1 MAAKTVTKWIARTL
15 AFLFSALVIVTLAVG
30 GVVLWAYNNPLA
42 AFQKIEKYVL
52 PEDLKITWKDVR
64 FSGEL
69 LGGLNFGIDLEVD
82 ELFVKKGAPA
92 LDLPIHRTHIKAS
105 VFPLAREAKIH
116 LVEAEATEKLSFAA
130 NPNAPPSP
138 ERNPFQQ
145 LQSIVSILDL
155 VKRRLPVE
163 TAKIRADDFTYRLGS
178 GREIKMKIDAS
189 KNPDETLNLVFAM
202 DMPTEN
208 RPIKIEAQGELDFAK
223 MGSGETFF
231 SANLGFDGAGVETRQ
246 TFEMT
251 YREESA
257 RLRSKG
263 PIGFKREKMKL
274 ALTPELDLEL
284 SPKRSHLKLKSGVRG
299 IPGPL
304 VKVDDI
310 VVDLVTPIED
320 DVSWSEKPS
329 DFKVTAPIE
338 LFFVKKSQRA
348 LMEKNCDCKLPE
360 IVKTEASGQVWLNGL
375 LSVPRAKQ
383 TVVDGKVEI
392 ESVHNKIF
400 AIDLAANVKIDRSPE
415 GNSSKFEFF
424 PYLNCSASILSFKS
438 LMPLLAENKI
448 LVPAPFDI
456 LDGKIDLKA
465 NGPIATTEKGSKFP
479 ISLGLDLISK
489 SQRVLLTT
497 DATVDLKRTF
507 DQAHLDVKAL
517 IDQLQLDLPP
527 LDPLGGLPRI
537 VADSRFVKAPTPKS
551 PASKFKLSFNFEVE
565 TKTPG
570 AIRLASH
577 YFSPNLPV
585 TLKLQAG
592 NGAENSGFIQSEPF
606 SVTYL
611 RRTVKVESL
620 RVEIDPKKEGVFPMK
635 GRLSVKQTDYTVFID
650 IEGTTKNPAVT
661 MSSEPYLP
669 KDDIIAVLLYDRT
682 NDQLISGDAEAAGG
696 VQAAIADRAIGLFG
710 LWAFASTPIKSF
722 SYNPVTK
729 VYTATV
735 AVSDDLTA
743 GIGTNWEESAHL
755 ELRKRV
761 SKRWSLTA
769 AWTPATPEEDATTKL
784 VLQWEKRF

>member
-1 MAAKTVTKWIARTL
+1 MAAKTVTKWIARTF
-15 AFLFSALVIVTLAVG
+15 AFLFSALVIVSLTIG
-30 GVVLWAYNNPLA
+30 GVAFWAYKNPLA
-42 AFQKIEKYVL
+42 AFQKIEKYFL
-52 PEDLKITWKDVR
+52 PEDLKITWKDIR

-69 LGGLNFGIDLEVD
+69 LGGLDFGIDLEVED
-82 ELFVKKGAPA
+82 LSIKKGTPA
-92 LDLPIHRTHIKAS
+92 IDLPIHRTHLKAS
-105 VFPLAREAKIH
+105 IFPLARNAKIH

-138 ERNPFQQ
+138 ERNLFQQ

-155 VKRRLPVE
+155 VKRRIPVD
-163 TAKIRADDFTYRLGS
+163 AVKIHADDFTYRLGN
-178 GREIKMKIDAS
+178 GRELKMKIDAS
-189 KNPDETLNLVFAM
+189 KNPDETLNLDFAL
-202 DMPTEN
+202 DMPSETN
-208 RPIKIEAQGELDFAK
+208 AIKVEAKGDLDFAK
-223 MGSGETFF
+223 MGSQDTFLKADLRF
-231 SANLGFDGAGVETRQ
+231 QGAGVETRQ
-246 TFEMT
+246 SLAVT
-251 YREESA
+251 YRESAA
-257 RLRSKG
+257 RLAAKG
-263 PIGFKREKMKL
+263 PVEFKREKMKL
-274 ALTPELDLEL
+274 AFSPELDLEL
-284 SPKRSHLKLKSGVRG
+284 SPTRSHLKLKSGVRG

-310 VVDLVTPIED
+310 VVDLVTPIEE

-329 DFKVTAPIE
+329 TFKVTAPIE

-348 LMEKNCDCKLPE
+348 LMEKNCACKLPE

-375 LSVPRAKQ
+375 LSIPRQKQ

-400 AIDLAANVKIDRSPE
+400 AIDLAANVKIDRSPDGE
-415 GNSSKFEFF
+415 SSKFEFF
-424 PYLNCSASILSFKS
+424 PYLNCTASILSFKS
-438 LMPLLAENKI
+438 LMPLLAENGI

-465 NGPIATTEKGSKFP
+465 DGPIATTEKGSKFP
-479 ISLGLDLISK
+479 ISVALDLTSR

-497 DATVDLKRTF
+497 DAAVDLKPTF
-507 DQAHLDVKAL
+507 DEAHLDVKAL
-517 IDQLQLDLPP
+517 IDQLLLDLPP

-551 PASKFKLSFNFEVE
+551 TGSKFKLSFNFEVE

-585 TLKLQAG
+585 TLKLQAN

-606 SVTYL
+606 NVTYL

-620 RVEIDPKKEGVFPMK
+620 RIEIDPKKEGVFPMK

-682 NDQLISGDAEAAGG
+682 NDQLVSGDAEAAGG

-769 AWTPATPEEDATTKL
+769 AWTPATPDEDATTKL